1 MNDLYEIDIQELL
14 SEASKQ
20 AFLAEQNAELFSEDP
35 SKISEA
41 GNRAYKQHIL
51 QFIKQIQT
59 YLPQITTES
68 ISILIFML
76 INLNIDSEDEEEII
90 NCLNILSSQANLRI
104 SNYLNTRNLTST
116 TQQSSSIDFLLKIF
130 PYNEIEAVENM
141 LKTLHEKSL
150 YLDVIAK
157 NPQISQKI
165 KKEITIQ
172 HQQIATISQDIINI
186 KKQQHLLSQK
196 TQKQLQEQQK
206 RDQIR
211 LKNKQLINQ
220 EFQNRRNRKI
230 ATKISEKNN
239 QELTKQDIKKIKI
252 KIISNK
258 KSR

>member
-1 MNDLYEIDIQELL
+1 
-14 SEASKQ
+14 
-20 AFLAEQNAELFSEDP
+20 
-35 SKISEA
+35 
-41 GNRAYKQHIL
+41 
-51 QFIKQIQT
+51 
-59 YLPQITTES
+59 
-68 ISILIFML
+68 ML

-116 TQQSSSIDFLLKIF
+116 TQQPSSIDFLLKIF